1 MRMGPDVIRADLS
14 TTQTRLRAGGGGY
27 KVRKWCSF
35 GGGVWEVWTKG
46 RMELEMHRNVC
57 KLVNRRVGVFRVWE
71 SRRGFLLIRPVVTD
85 AIAGEGLLF

>member
-35 GGGVWEVWTKG
+35 GGGVWEVW
-46 RMELEMHRNVC
+46 RMGS
-57 KLVNRRVGVFRVWE
+57 VGWKCTGECASWSTGGAFFRVWE
-71 SRRGFLLIRPVVTD
+71 LRGRCLLGGTVVTD